1 MRIKKRR
8 KYKNYKIERYHL
20 KSNFVGGIF
29 VGAVAM
35 LFYSSLSPEEKN
47 IVLKSLKSK
56 MENK

>member
-1 MRIKKRR
+1 
-8 KYKNYKIERYHL
+8 
-20 KSNFVGGIF
+20 VGGIF